1 MTTLFEA
8 NAARIFEDA
17 RSAGDAALER
27 LAAGDFRGAAEKA
40 WNATLRA
47 TEALVLTCTGHKPG
61 TSVVAG
67 RSLQA
72 LVEEDRSFEGLAFRY
87 HYRQEALHSEC
98 SEHAYC
104 HPAVTARLV
113 RETRRYIR
121 DAERLAQRLLAA

>member
-1 MTTLFEA
+1 MTILEG

-17 RSAGDAALER
+17 RRMGDAALAR
-27 LAAGDFRGAAEKA
+27 LAAGDLRDSAEKA
-40 WNATLRA
+40 WDATLRA
-47 TEALVLTCTGHKPG
+47 TEALILTCTGQRPA
-61 TSVVAG
+61 TSIVAG
-67 RSLQA
+67 RSLRA
-72 LVEEDRSFEGLAFRY
+72 LVEEDHSFEGLAFRY